1 MKHFLDLTGLERF
14 LTRLKEIFV
23 QTINGVAADDNGEV
37 TLSAGDVGAASTEEM
52 EAKANVA
59 EVTALTERIAANET
73 KYANMSATVSE
84 VKTEQGQFNST
95 VTKLESGL
103 SNTQSDVSAL
113 ETRVD
118 TLEEKAKETYKD
130 VLTVTD
136 ESTTLSNRE
145 KTSAIM
151 FGAEKAVVTMG
162 SGSVSMTEDGVTLD
176 ALTANEVR
184 LGNLKFSVGATNNVI
199 KGQWVEG

>member
-23 QTINGVAADDNGEV
+23 QTINGIAADDSGEV

-52 EAKANVA
+52 EAKANVS
-59 EVTALTERIAANET
+59 EVTALTERIATNET

-113 ETRVD
+113 GTRVD

-176 ALTANEVR
+176 TLTANEVR
-184 LGNLKFSVGATNNVI
+184 LGNLKFSVGVTNNVI